1 VTLRALARSRGVT
14 RILPCLLG
22 LLALAG
28 CGAES
33 EPTPGASARSTA
45 LMVTVDPDGTGPTP
59 AKRARVDCPDD
70 SCPAVPASAFEPVS
84 RRRVCTDIFGG
95 PETATIEGTLRGRAV
110 SARFSRTNGCEIAR
124 WEAASPLL
132 DRVAP

>member
-1 VTLRALARSRGVT
+1 M
-14 RILPCLLG
+14 RIVSCLLG

-33 EPTPGASARSTA
+33 GSGSAPGASAPSTV
-45 LMVTVDPDGTGPTP
+45 LTVIVDSDGGGPAP
-59 AKRARVDCPDD
+59 AKRARVSCADA
-70 SCPAVPASAFEPVS
+70 SCPKVPASAFQPVS

-95 PETATIEGTLRGRAV
+95 PQTASIEGSLRGKPV
-110 SARFSRTNGCEIAR
+110 SARFSRRNGCEIAR

-132 DRVAP
+132 DRVR